1 MTKTG
6 SSHVAN
12 YQNLLIKASDMYGT
26 NQTDSAKFQ
35 LFNSSKYGGK
45 DLLFKDSTTK
55 LVGVGGQK
63 TYDLWLGDAY
73 LKDLE
78 ALNSCPTTE
87 GPTAGARSPTLTTE
101 GPTAGATLPTEGP
114 TAGARSNKLKVAV
127 AVFSFIAL
135 LIAGFK

>member
-6 SSHVAN
+6 GDNVAN
-12 YQNLLIKASDMYGT
+12 YQKLLIKASDKYGT

-35 LFNSSKYGGK
+35 LFSSSKYGGK
-45 DLLFKDSTTK
+45 DLLFKDSTKK
-55 LVGVGGQK
+55 LVDVGDQK
-63 TYDLWLGDAY
+63 TYDRWLGDEY

-78 ALNSCPTTE
+78 ALNSCPTT
-87 GPTAGARSPTLTTE
+87 ATT
-101 GPTAGATLPTEGP
+101 TGP

>member
-6 SSHVAN
+6 SSNVAN

-45 DLLFKDSTTK
+45 DLLFKDSTKK
-55 LVGVGGQK
+55 LVGVGDQK

-78 ALNSCPTTE
+78 ALNSCGVTERPTS
-87 GPTAGARSPTLTTE
+87 TAAVTLT
-101 GPTAGATLPTEGP
+101 TEGP

-135 LIAGFK
+135 LIAGFI

>member
-1 MTKTG
+1 MTNRE
-6 SSHVAN
+6 SSNIGN
-12 YQNLLIKASDMYGT
+12 YKKLLIKASDKYGT
-26 NQTDSAKFQ
+26 NETDSANFQ

-45 DLLFKDSTTK
+45 DLLFKDSTKK
-55 LVGVGGQK
+55 LVDVGDQK
-63 TYDLWLGDAY
+63 TYQLWLGDAY

-78 ALNSCPTTE
+78 ALKLC
-87 GPTAGARSPTLTTE
+87 A
-101 GPTAGATLPTEGP
+101 

>member
-1 MTKTG
+1 
-6 SSHVAN
+6 
-12 YQNLLIKASDMYGT
+12 MYGT

-45 DLLFKDSTTK
+45 
-55 LVGVGGQK
+55 LVGVGDQK

-78 ALNSCPTTE
+78 ALNSCGVTERPTS
-87 GPTAGARSPTLTTE
+87 TAAVTLT
-101 GPTAGATLPTEGP
+101 TEGP

-135 LIAGFK
+135 LIAGFI